1 VTVIVYLRSGGKLK
15 DRLRP
20 DVDQYT
26 RRLEVEGTPTLR
38 EILGVIDIP
47 PALVAFGFSLG
58 TVRRLDYRPSEGEVI
73 TLQPPVA
80 GG

>member
-1 VTVIVYLRSGGKLK
+1 MIVYLRSGGKLK
-15 DRLRP
+15 DRLKP

-26 RRLEVEGTPTLR
+26 RRLEVKGAPTLR
-38 EILGVIDIP
+38 EILVAMEIP
-47 PALVAFGFSLG
+47 PALVAFGFSQG
-58 TVRRLDYRPSEGEVI
+58 TVRRLDYRPSDGEIV

>member
-1 VTVIVYLRSGGKLK
+1 MVVYLRSGGKLR
-15 DRLRP
+15 DRLKP

-26 RRLEVEGTPTLR
+26 RKFEIGGTPTLR
-38 EILGVIDIP
+38 EILVAMDIP
-47 PALVAFGFSLG
+47 FALVAFGFSQG
-58 TVRRLDYRPSEGEVI
+58 KVRRLDYRPSEGEVV

>member
-1 VTVIVYLRSGGKLK
+1 MVIYLRSGG
-15 DRLRP
+15 RLRERLQP

-26 RRLEVEGTPTLR
+26 RRVEVEGSPTLR
-38 EILGVIDIP
+38 EILATIGIP
-47 PALVAFGFSLG
+47 LVLVAFGFSQG
-58 TVRRLDYRPSEGEVI
+58 AARRLDYRPSDGEVI

>member
-1 VTVIVYLRSGGKLK
+1 MVIYLRSGGKLK
-15 DRLRP
+15 DRLKP

-26 RRLEVEGTPTLR
+26 RRVEVEGTPTLR
-38 EILGVIDIP
+38 EILTSLDIP
-47 PALVAFGFSLG
+47 HALVAFGFSQG
-58 TVRRLDYRPSEGEVI
+58 AVRRLDYRPGEGEVV

>member
-1 VTVIVYLRSGGKLK
+1 MVVYLRSGGKLK
-15 DRLRP
+15 DRLQP

-26 RRLEVEGTPTLR
+26 RRVEVEGTPTLR
-38 EILGVIDIP
+38 EILTALDIP
-47 PALVAFGFSLG
+47 QALVAFGFSDG
-58 TVRRLDYRPSEGEVI
+58 KARRLDYRPSDGEVV

>member
-1 VTVIVYLRSGGKLK
+1 MVVYLRSGGRLR
-15 DRLRP
+15 DRLKP

-26 RRLEVEGTPTLR
+26 RRIEVDGAPTLR
-38 EILGVIDIP
+38 EILTAMDIP
-47 PALVAFGFSLG
+47 HALVAFGFSQS
-58 TVRRLDYRPSEGEVI
+58 TVRRLDYRPSEGEVV

>member
-1 VTVIVYLRSGGKLK
+1 VIIYLRSGGKLK
-15 DRLRP
+15 DRLKP

-26 RRLEVEGTPTLR
+26 RRLEVKGTPTLR
-38 EILGVIDIP
+38 EILVAMEIP
-47 PALVAFGFSLG
+47 PALVAFGFSQG
-58 TVRRLDYRPSEGEVI
+58 TVRRLDYRPSEGEIV

>member
-1 VTVIVYLRSGGKLK
+1 MIVYLRSGGALRE
-15 DRLRP
+15 RLRP

-26 RRLEVEGTPTLR
+26 RRLEVEGTPSLR
-38 EILGVIDIP
+38 EILAELGIPDIF
-47 PALVAFGFSLG
+47 VAFAFVGGRLQ
-58 TVRRLDYRPSEGEVI
+58 RLDYRPSDGETV

>member
-1 VTVIVYLRSGGKLK
+1 MVIYLRSGGRLRE
-15 DRLRP
+15 RLRP

-26 RRLEVEGTPTLR
+26 RRVEVGGSPTLR
-38 EILGVIDIP
+38 EILSAMDIP
-47 PALVAFGFSLG
+47 LALVAFGFSDG
-58 TVRRLDYRPSEGEVI
+58 KVRRLDYRPGDGEVI

>member
-1 VTVIVYLRSGGKLK
+1 MVVYLRSGGKLK
-15 DRLRP
+15 DRLKP

-26 RRLEVEGTPTLR
+26 RRVEVEGTPTLR
-38 EILGVIDIP
+38 EILKAMDIP
-47 PALVAFGFSLG
+47 HALVAFGFSQG
-58 TVRRLDYRPSEGEVI
+58 TVRRLDYRPSEGEVV

>member
-1 VTVIVYLRSGGKLK
+1 MIVYLRSGG
-15 DRLRP
+15 RLRERLKP

-26 RRLEVEGTPTLR
+26 RRIEIDGTPTLR
-38 EILGVIDIP
+38 EILSTMEIP
-47 PALVAFGFSLG
+47 TALVAFGFSQG
-58 TVRRLDYRPSEGEVI
+58 MVRRLDYRPSNGEVI

>member
-1 VTVIVYLRSGGKLK
+1 MVVYLRSGG
-15 DRLRP
+15 RLRERLQP

-26 RRLEVEGTPTLR
+26 RRVEVEGAPTLR
-38 EILGVIDIP
+38 EILDTLRIP
-47 PALVAFGFSLG
+47 RALVAFGYSQG
-58 TVRRLDYRPSEGEVI
+58 TVRRLDYRPADGETI

>member
-1 VTVIVYLRSGGKLK
+1 MVVYLRSGGRLR
-15 DRLRP
+15 DRLAP

-26 RRLEVEGTPTLR
+26 RRIEVDGAPTLR
-38 EILGVIDIP
+38 DILTAMDIP
-47 PALVAFGFSLG
+47 PALVAFGFSQG
-58 TVRRLDYRPSEGEVI
+58 AVRRLDYRPSDGEVI

>member
-1 VTVIVYLRSGGKLK
+1 MVIYLRSGG
-15 DRLRP
+15 RLRERLQP

-26 RRLEVEGTPTLR
+26 RRVEVEGAPTLR
-38 EILGVIDIP
+38 EVLTTIGIP
-47 PALVAFGFSLG
+47 LALVAFGFSQG
-58 TVRRLDYRPSEGEVI
+58 TARRLDYRPSDGEVI

>member
-1 VTVIVYLRSGGKLK
+1 MIVYLRSGGKLK
-15 DRLRP
+15 DRLKP

-26 RRLEVEGTPTLR
+26 RRLEVKGTPTLR
-38 EILGVIDIP
+38 EILVAMEIP
-47 PALVAFGFSLG
+47 PALVAFGFSQG
-58 TVRRLDYRPSEGEVI
+58 TVRRLDYRPSEGEIV

>member
-1 VTVIVYLRSGGKLK
+1 MVVYLRSGG
-15 DRLRP
+15 RLRERLQP

-26 RRLEVEGTPTLR
+26 RRVEIAGTPTLR
-38 EILGVIDIP
+38 ELLAALDIP
-47 PALVAFGFSLG
+47 PALVAFGFSQG
-58 TVRRLDYRPSEGEVI
+58 KVRRLDYRPCEGEVV

>member
-1 VTVIVYLRSGGKLK
+1 MIIYLRSGGKLR
-15 DRLRP
+15 DRLQP

-26 RRLEVEGTPTLR
+26 RRIEVEGTPTLR
-38 EILGVIDIP
+38 EILTAMDIP
-47 PALVAFGFSLG
+47 HALVAFGFSQG
-58 TVRRLDYRPSEGEVI
+58 TVRRLDYRPGEGEVV

>member
-1 VTVIVYLRSGGKLK
+1 MVVYLRSGGRLK
-15 DRLRP
+15 ERLRP

-26 RRLEVEGTPTLR
+26 RRVEVEGAPTLR
-38 EILGVIDIP
+38 EILGVLDIP
-47 PALVAFGFSLG
+47 PALVAFGFSQG
-58 TVRRLDYRPSEGEVI
+58 TVRRMDYRPSEGEVI